1 MSNCPEY
8 LERNALIERIEKAYC
23 DGCENYNGV
32 RCRACGIGDAIDVVE
47 DAPTALERTAE
58 WIVQDDT
65 FTRVR
70 VQQMPHKKSSYTL
83 ELLSELWFFDG
94 EQVMSNTLWHP
105 ASEPLRERTQPLLLA
120 TKTTWRDKDGKMLQ
134 GISPTAYFLG
144 CYADGQFW
152 DEIGERLPK
161 DVTVTH

>member
-1 MSNCPEY
+1 
-8 LERNALIERIEKAYC
+8 
-23 DGCENYNGV
+23 
-32 RCRACGIGDAIDVVE
+32 
-47 DAPTALERTAE
+47 
-58 WIVQDDT
+58 
-65 FTRVR
+65 
-70 VQQMPHKKSSYTL
+70 MPHKKSSYTL

-105 ASEPLRERTQPLLLA
+105 ASEQPRERTQPLLLA
-120 TKTTWRDKDGKMLQ
+120 TKKTWRDGNGKKLQ

-161 DVTVTH
+161 DVMVTHWMAFPMV